1 MQPAPE
7 KIRQIGLR
15 VEWCTAGEK
24 KSGDGRRN
32 RKKEGVWAWG
42 GGEKKKKKNTGKKKR
57 KKDREPRSSYAWP
70 GGKKKKQGGNK
81 KIATPGPKQ
90 GTFPLSC
97 IWVGDTKDYGAKV
110 LKNTIEINTMRRE
123 P

>member
-24 KSGDGRRN
+24 KSGDGGIE
-32 RKKEGVWAWG
+32 KKRGCGQG
-42 GGEKKKKKNTGKKKR
+42 GGEKKNKKNTGKKKR

-110 LKNTIEINTMRRE
+110 LKNTIEINTMRCE